1 MQNKIYN
8 TIFENII
15 FLFFIFWKIIKLII
29 EYIKFEK
36 PKEKYIII
44 VFIETYKIKIKS
56 FYSYI
61 FLRVKYI

>member
-15 FLFFIFWKIIKLII
+15 FLFFIFWKIRKLII

-44 VFIETYKIKIKS
+44 IFIKTYKIKIKS

-61 FLRVKYI
+61 FLREKYI